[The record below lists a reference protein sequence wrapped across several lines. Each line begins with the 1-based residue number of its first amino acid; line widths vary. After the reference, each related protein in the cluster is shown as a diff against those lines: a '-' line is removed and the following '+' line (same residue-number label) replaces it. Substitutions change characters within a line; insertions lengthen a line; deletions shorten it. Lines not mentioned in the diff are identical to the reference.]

1 MKTLPSES
9 GPKSIENSKGRLPMR
24 TKLSHLLAA
33 AIIFAACST
42 ASADQQSH
50 RKAADNLL
58 KVMGVENQLQ
68 TSIDQMLELQVKSN
82 PQIAPFKD
90 AMKKFFA
97 KHMSYSGLKEDFI
110 TIYVDAFTEEE
121 LDDIT
126 AFYRT
131 PTGRK
136 MAEKMPELSSKG
148 MQLGAKRV
156 QDNQA
161 ELRQMI
167 QDEATKPK

>member
-1 MKTLPSES
+1 M
-9 GPKSIENSKGRLPMR
+9 
-24 TKLSHLLAA
+24 TKMFPRYFAA
-33 AIIFAACST
+33 AILFTTCST
-42 ASADQQSH
+42 AFADQESH

-58 KVMGVENQLQ
+58 EVMGVENQLQ
-68 TSIDQMLELQVKSN
+68 TAIDQSLDLQAKSN

-90 AMKKFFA
+90 TMKRFLT
-97 KHMSYSGLKEDFI
+97 KHMSYSSLKEDFI

-121 LDDIT
+121 LDEIT

-136 MAEKMPELSSKG
+136 MARKMPELTVKG

-167 QDEATKPK
+167 QDEASKPK